1 MLWHMGIQM
10 QLVDFLTN
18 DFLNGLRGQMKAK
31 LLDISDLPF
40 RNGITYADLYDLHEG
55 VEVDIQDIETSSLGL
70 LYYKGVMVSLNIQ
83 DAFQR
88 NEQEESLPK
97 LHICDCHKL
106 KEMKA
111 AGRIQRYVCSTRTDK
126 IRKIRFISNYT
137 NKIKSG
143 EYDLA
148 VCKYCLSQLKINDYK
163 NSLTQI
169 EKNEISKNLDLS
181 DFYLK
186 FEPQFYQAMIQ
197 VLYTDQDDV
206 EVNQYQMDWKY
217 ISYHYRKS
225 KKWRCE
231 ACAKDCRL
239 DHANLHTHHI
249 NGNKADNR
257 LINLSA
263 LCYDCHAMQPMH
275 EHMRR

>member
-1 MLWHMGIQM
+1 MVIQM
-10 QLVDFLTN
+10 QLVDFLTS
-18 DFLNGLRGQMKAK
+18 DFLNELRSQMKAK
-31 LLDISDLPF
+31 LLDITDLPF

-55 VEVDIQDIETSSLGL
+55 VEVDIGDITSSPSGL

-83 DAFQR
+83 DAFQG
-88 NEQEESLPK
+88 NKQEESLPK
-97 LHICDCHKL
+97 LHICHCHKL

-111 AGRIQRYVCSTRTDK
+111 AGRIQRYVCSARTDK

-137 NKIKSG
+137 NQIKSG
-143 EYDLA
+143 EYDLD
-148 VCKYCLSQLKINDYK
+148 VCKYCLSQLKLNGYK
-163 NSLTQI
+163 TSMTPM
-169 EKNEISKNLDLS
+169 EKNQISKKLDLS

-197 VLYTDQDDV
+197 VLYTDQNDII
-206 EVNQYQMDWKY
+206 VNQYQMDWKY
-217 ISYHYRKS
+217 ISYKYRKS
-225 KKWRCE
+225 KQWRCE
-231 ACAKDCRL
+231 ACTKDCTH